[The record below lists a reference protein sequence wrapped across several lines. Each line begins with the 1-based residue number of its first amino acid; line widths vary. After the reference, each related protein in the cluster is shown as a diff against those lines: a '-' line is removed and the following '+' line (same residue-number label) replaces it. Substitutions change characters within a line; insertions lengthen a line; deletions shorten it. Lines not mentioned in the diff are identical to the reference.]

1 VTLVAALAL
10 LLAPVGATHALGLGS
25 VFSNAEVEVSIIE
38 QSKDG
43 VVLNVHGTDYSGNDP
58 GIEIALNPVGY
69 RGSGTRSTFIKS
81 VVINPADPDDW
92 TYEFTLDAAQV
103 AALDPATD
111 YQIMTMRGGGRDL
124 YDSADSR
131 AVGVPFDFDA
141 LAQPSSSPTSEE
153 PADDTG
159 SSDGSGSGSG
169 SGSGTGGGT
178 SSGRPAAGDSGD
190 GAGAGSGEK
199 PKDKASKKPWT
210 APEEPPTAKG
220 LSLTGI
226 DDASVDAEDV
236 IHAKA
241 SGFKPNET
249 SIRVVVYSTPLVL
262 STSVK
267 ANGRGVAKWSGRL
280 PKDIGLGKHTLTF
293 QGSVNRGISFVVTGT
308 PSDGEC
314 VQSGCSPKTEAVK
327 LAAPAEESGVGLLTW
342 IIVASM
348 IVLAL
353 VASAVAM
360 LSGRRKRDG
369 EWDEPSYAQAPRYP
383 ADPRQA
389 SGPYPAYSRQQPQ
402 SRPEPP
408 LPRRLPED
416 QQSVR
421 RQPGPRQP
429 DPRQPD
435 PRQPGPRQPGP
446 RQPSHRQPGPQH
458 LEPEH
463 ATPPQPAH
471 RQPRPPES
479 FAPPSQRGQTYES
492 QAYDSPTYEGQRV
505 AGR

>member
-1 VTLVAALAL
+1 MTLLTALAL
-10 LLAPVGATHALGLGS
+10 LLAPVGATHALGLGG
-25 VFSNAEVEVSIIE
+25 VFSDAEVEVSIIE
-38 QSKDG
+38 QSKSG
-43 VVLNVHGTDYSGNDP
+43 VILQVHGTEYSGESP

-69 RGSGTRSTFIKS
+69 YGSGTRNTFIKS
-81 VVINPADPDDW
+81 VLHDPENPDDW
-92 TYEFTLDAAQV
+92 TYRFTLDAAQV
-103 AALDPATD
+103 AALDPDTN
-111 YQIMTMRGGGRDL
+111 YQIMTMRGEGRDI
-124 YDSADSR
+124 YDSSESR
-131 AVGVPFDFDA
+131 HVEVPFDFDA
-141 LAQPSSSPTSEE
+141 LAQPESSPTPDE
-153 PADDTG
+153 PSTGTG

-169 SGSGTGGGT
+169 GAGGGGGT
-178 SSGRPAAGDSGD
+178 SSGRTTGGDSGD

-199 PKDKASKKPWT
+199 PTKKASKKPWT
-210 APEEPPTAKG
+210 APEEPPTTKG
-220 LSLTGI
+220 LNLAGI

-236 IHAKA
+236 IRAEA

-249 SIRVVVYSTPLVL
+249 GIRVVVYSTPLVL

-267 ANGRGVAKWSGRL
+267 ANGHGVAKWSGRL

-314 VQSGCSPKTEAVK
+314 VQSGCAPKTEAVK
-327 LAAPAEESGVGLLTW
+327 LAAPAEESGVGPLTW

-360 LSGRRKRDG
+360 LSGRRRRER
-369 EWDEPSYAQAPRYP
+369 EWDEPGYAQAPRFP

-389 SGPYPAYSRQQPQ
+389 SGPYPAHPRQQPQ

-408 LPRRLPED
+408 LPRRLPEG
-416 QQSVR
+416 QEPIR

-429 DPRQPD
+429 DPRQPV
-435 PRQPGPRQPGP
+435 P

-458 LEPEH
+458 LEPQH
-463 ATPPQPAH
+463 AAPQQPAH

-479 FAPPSQRGQTYES
+479 FAPPGQRG
-492 QAYDSPTYEGQRV
+492 QAYDSPNYEGQRV

>member
-1 VTLVAALAL
+1 MVSRVVVTLLTALAL
-10 LLAPVGATHALGLGS
+10 LLAPVGATHALGLGG
-25 VFSNAEVEVSIIE
+25 VFSDAEVEVSIIE
-38 QSKDG
+38 QSKSG
-43 VVLNVHGTDYSGNDP
+43 VILQVHGTEYSGESP

-69 RGSGTRSTFIKS
+69 YGSGTRNTFIKS
-81 VVINPADPDDW
+81 VLHDPENPDDW
-92 TYEFTLDAAQV
+92 TYRFTLDAAQV
-103 AALDPATD
+103 AALDPDTN
-111 YQIMTMRGGGRDL
+111 YQIMTMRGEGRDI
-124 YDSADSR
+124 YDSSESR
-131 AVGVPFDFDA
+131 HVEVPFDFDA
-141 LAQPSSSPTSEE
+141 LAQPESSPTPDE
-153 PADDTG
+153 PSTGTG

-169 SGSGTGGGT
+169 GAGGGGGT
-178 SSGRPAAGDSGD
+178 SSGRTTGGDSGD

-199 PKDKASKKPWT
+199 PTKKASKKPWT
-210 APEEPPTAKG
+210 APEEPPTTKG
-220 LSLTGI
+220 LNLAGI

-236 IHAKA
+236 IRAEA

-249 SIRVVVYSTPLVL
+249 GIRVVVYSTPLVL

-267 ANGRGVAKWSGRL
+267 ANGHGVAKWSGRL

-314 VQSGCSPKTEAVK
+314 VQSGCAPKTEAVK
-327 LAAPAEESGVGLLTW
+327 LAAPAEESGVGPLTW

-360 LSGRRKRDG
+360 LSGRRRRER
-369 EWDEPSYAQAPRYP
+369 EWDEPGYAQAPRFP

-389 SGPYPAYSRQQPQ
+389 SGPYPAHPRQQPQ

-408 LPRRLPED
+408 LPRRLPEG
-416 QQSVR
+416 QEPIR

-429 DPRQPD
+429 DPRQPV
-435 PRQPGPRQPGP
+435 P

-458 LEPEH
+458 LEPQH
-463 ATPPQPAH
+463 AAPQQPAH

-479 FAPPSQRGQTYES
+479 FAPPGQRG
-492 QAYDSPTYEGQRV
+492 QAYDSPNYEGQRV